1 MRLSN
6 RAINIQPSATLK
18 VVAAAKK
25 LKTEGKRVYDFG
37 AGMPDFVPPD
47 KVKHAGIEAIEQNF
61 NRYTESGGIPEL
73 RKAII
78 ENYKKS
84 YGVEYLLDEVCVSNG
99 AKHTLANINM
109 ALLNDADE
117 VIVPVPYWV
126 SYPEQ
131 IKLAGGKPRFAV
143 LPPEKG
149 CCFSS
154 KEILAEI
161 TSRTKAI
168 IINSPC
174 NPSGVI
180 ITEDVLSEIVEE
192 CLKKHIYIIY
202 DECYEKFLYGD
213 NKHITPLT
221 VNKEAKKITLLVN
234 SISKTYAMPGYRIG
248 YALGPQEVIKAMANI
263 QSQFTSS
270 PSSISQKAAL
280 KALSMQDDF
289 LKPIVKEYKE
299 KRNMVVEALNDIKG
313 VKCAL
318 PEGAF
323 YVFPDVSSYL
333 HNGKFSNTIELAEYL
348 LNKANV
354 AIVPGDAFGRPGFIR
369 MCYATPRDIITGG
382 LEAMKKCLED
392 IEK

>member
-1 MRLSN
+1 
-6 RAINIQPSATLK
+6 
-18 VVAAAKK
+18 
-25 LKTEGKRVYDFG
+25 
-37 AGMPDFVPPD
+37 
-47 KVKHAGIEAIEQNF
+47 
-61 NRYTESGGIPEL
+61 
-73 RKAII
+73 
-78 ENYKKS
+78 
-84 YGVEYLLDEVCVSNG
+84 
-99 AKHTLANINM
+99 
-109 ALLNDADE
+109 
-117 VIVPVPYWV
+117 
-126 SYPEQ
+126 
-131 IKLAGGKPRFAV
+131 
-143 LPPEKG
+143 
-149 CCFSS
+149 
-154 KEILAEI
+154 
-161 TSRTKAI
+161 
-168 IINSPC
+168 
-174 NPSGVI
+174 
-180 ITEDVLSEIVEE
+180 VEE
-192 CLKKHIYIIY
+192 CLKKDIYIIY

-280 KALSMQDDF
+280 QALSTQDDF

-299 KRNMVVEALNDIKG
+299 KRDMVVAALNNIKG